1 MSGSENAPIAII
13 AESDDET
20 RFLIKSVLELQ
31 GFVVV
36 EVGNDYDTCD
46 LAFCYQ
52 PDLILI
58 ELRLP
63 LVNGYSMIRR
73 IRREPDLRQT
83 PIIAISARESE
94 KTGRLAL
101 AAGCSALVQ
110 KPVNFDNLESVLE
123 SLVPCEKLSM
133 ISMLVH

>member
-1 MSGSENAPIAII
+1 MTDSENAPVAII
-13 AESDDET
+13 AESDEET

-36 EVGNDYDTCD
+36 EASNELDTCD

-63 LVNGYSMIRR
+63 LMNGYSTIRR
-73 IRREPDLRQT
+73 IRREPDLRRT
-83 PIIAISARESE
+83 PIIAISAREPGT
-94 KTGRLAL
+94 TGRLAL

-110 KPVNFDNLESVLE
+110 KPVDFDSLESVLE
-123 SLVPCEKLSM
+123 RLVPCEKLSM

>member
-1 MSGSENAPIAII
+1 MTDSENAPVAII

-36 EVGNDYDTCD
+36 EVGNEHDTCD

-63 LVNGYSMIRR
+63 LMNGYSTIRR
-73 IRREPDLRQT
+73 IRREPDLRKT
-83 PIIAISARESE
+83 PIIAISAREPRT
-94 KTGRLAL
+94 TGRLAL

-110 KPVNFDNLESVLE
+110 KPVDFDSLESVLE
-123 SLVPCEKLSM
+123 RLVPCEKLSM